1 MKIYIYIYIYI
12 CIHHMHMQVYGLPDL
27 LVSKNLALL
36 ASILKLYLDYYVFF
50 IFIIT
55 ELLVVLP
62 KLLIPLIIC

>member
-1 MKIYIYIYIYI
+1 
-12 CIHHMHMQVYGLPDL
+12 MHMQVYGLPDL

-36 ASILKLYLDYYVFF
+36 ASILNLYLDYYVFF

-62 KLLIPLIIC
+62 KLLIPLTIC